1 MALAATTTSPRKGL
15 GYAIF
20 LTLAMA
26 ATVGSALGFE
36 HIGGYIPCALCL
48 LERDPYYYGI
58 PMGILAAGANVM
70 NLPAWVTRLLFVII
84 GVMMLIGAGMGV
96 YHSGVEWGFWPGP
109 TACGGSSAVTT
120 NAGNLLGDLNAVH
133 GPSCADA
140 ALRVLGLSFAGWN
153 VVASVFLAAVA
164 FIGAKKAA

>member
-1 MALAATTTSPRKGL
+1 MALAATTTQTRKGL
-15 GYAIF
+15 GYAVF

-58 PMGILAAGANVM
+58 PIGILAVGAATM
-70 NLPAWVTRLLFVII
+70 SLPTWVIRLLLTII
-84 GVMMLIGAGMGV
+84 GIMMLIGAGMGV
-96 YHSGVEWGFWPGP
+96 YHSGVEWAFWAGP

-120 NAGNLLGDLNAVH
+120 NAGNLLGDLNTIH
-133 GPSCADA
+133 GPSCAEA
-140 ALRVLGLSFAGWN
+140 SLRVLGLSFAGWN
-153 VVASVFLAAVA
+153 VVASIFLAAVA
-164 FIGAKKAA
+164 FIGAKKA

>member
-1 MALAATTTSPRKGL
+1 MALAATTPQTRKGL
-15 GYAIF
+15 GYAVF
-20 LTLAMA
+20 MTVAMA

-48 LERDPYYYGI
+48 LEREPYYYGVPI
-58 PMGILAAGANVM
+58 GILAIGACVLS
-70 NLPAWVTRLLFVII
+70 LPTWIVRLLLVILGI
-84 GVMMLIGAGMGV
+84 MMLVGAGMGV

-109 TACGGSSAVTT
+109 TACGGSTAITT
-120 NAGNLLGDLNAVH
+120 NAGNLLGDLNTVH